1 MAGLLELSTAGFVT
15 TIRLNR
21 PPVNALTPQLQEELV
36 ESLDRL
42 KDDEG
47 TRVVV
52 LTSAIEGYFMAGADI
67 QAMSGEGGFDRDDSA
82 GAEKIAQMS
91 RRSQAAFSA
100 LERWPKPVIAA
111 VNGHALGGG
120 CELALACDYRFMI
133 DDGRSTI
140 GLTEVSLGLI
150 PGAGGTQRL
159 TRLLGPARATEL
171 IFEGIR
177 LKAPQAAAVGLV
189 HESLSPDR
197 FAEAVATRAA
207 QLARRAPL
215 ALRFAK
221 EAILAAHERPGKG
234 FEVEAE
240 NFGRVAMTED
250 AMTGIMAFLSKQEA
264 DFKGR

>member
-1 MAGLLELSTAGFVT
+1 
-15 TIRLNR
+15 
-21 PPVNALTPQLQEELV
+21 
-36 ESLDRL
+36 
-42 KDDEG
+42 
-47 TRVVV
+47 
-52 LTSAIEGYFMAGADI
+52 
-67 QAMSGEGGFDRDDSA
+67 
-82 GAEKIAQMS
+82 MS
-91 RRSQAAFSA
+91 RRSQAAFTA
-100 LERWPKPVIAA
+100 LEHWPKPVIAA

-120 CELALACDYRFMI
+120 CELALACDYRFMV

-159 TRLLGPARATEL
+159 TRLLGPARATQL

-177 LKAPQAAAVGLV
+177 LKAPEAAAIGLV
-189 HESLSPDR
+189 HESVPPDR
-197 FAEAVATRAA
+197 FLDSVNSRAE

-215 ALRFAK
+215 ALRFVK

-264 DFKGR
+264 EFKGR